1 MPLLRSAT
9 EQSPDGTTGARQRFG
24 PHYRWVVLGIGV
36 AAQASF
42 SAAITGLPAS
52 SSTMKESYH
61 LSNSAVGL
69 SLGLIYLGIA
79 VSEIVWGIWTD
90 RIGERVIL
98 LTGLTLTAAALLLMG
113 VFVVPHGSSVPSVL
127 FLDIGL
133 FLVGI
138 LGGSVNGSSGRAV
151 MVWFKDG
158 QRGLAMSIR
167 QTAMPAG
174 GAVGTA
180 LVPWLAKDQ
189 GYRAAFF
196 LLAALCLA
204 AAVATWIWLHQ
215 PAGEA
220 SAAARQTTATTGTP
234 LRRPDVW
241 RLAVASAMLTFPQI
255 GVLTFASIY
264 LTSVKH
270 ASLGVVVAV
279 LLVTQI
285 LGGAARIG
293 SGRYTDV
300 HGNRLGMVRLIG
312 LAAGVAMVVVAV
324 VSDGPV
330 YVVAPLLAL
339 AGLFA
344 NAWHGVAYTEIASMA
359 GAQRAG
365 TALGLENTTVFGA
378 AFLTPVIVPLLLHV
392 SWLTAWLVIG
402 VITLAAFPTAPR
414 RPRDEGRVS
423 AAKPVEAS

>member
-1 MPLLRSAT
+1 MAET
-9 EQSPDGTTGARQRFG
+9 RQRFG
-24 PHYRWVVLGIGV
+24 PHYRWGVLGIGV

-52 SSTMKESYH
+52 SSTMKASYH
-61 LSNSAVGL
+61 LSDSAVGL

-90 RIGERVIL
+90 RVGERVIL
-98 LTGLTLTAAALLLMG
+98 LTGLTLTAAALFLMG
-113 VFVVPHGSSVPSVL
+113 VFVVPHGSSVPSVVL
-127 FLDIGL
+127 LDGGML
-133 FLVGI
+133 LVGV

-151 MVWFKDG
+151 MVWFRDG

-180 LVPWLAKDQ
+180 LVPWLANDY

-196 LLAALCLA
+196 LLGAFCLA

-215 PAGEA
+215 PAVEPG
-220 SAAARQTTATTGTP
+220 AAAQQSAVPTRSP
-234 LRRPDVW
+234 LYRKDVW

-264 LTSVKH
+264 LTGVKH
-270 ASLGVVVAV
+270 ASLGVVIAV
-279 LLVTQI
+279 LLVTQV
-285 LGGAARIG
+285 LGGAARIA

-300 HGNRLGMVRLIG
+300 HGGRLRMVRFLG
-312 LAAGVAMVVVAV
+312 LGAGVAMIIVAILTNA
-324 VSDGPV
+324 PV
-330 YVVAPLLAL
+330 YVVAPILAI

-344 NAWHGVAYTEIASMA
+344 NAWHGVAYTEVASMA

-378 AFLTPVIVPLLLHV
+378 AFVTPLLVPLLLHA
-392 SWLTAWLVIG
+392 SWLVAWLVIG
-402 VITLAAFPTAPR
+402 LIALLAFPTAPR
-414 RPRDEGRVS
+414 RPQPAD
-423 AAKPVEAS
+423 PVGTAT